1 MLPPAAL
8 LPDKVLRVARI
19 QQQAGTPTNSTV
31 ATSVPMEADRIV
43 GDNIDKGGG
52 RRRARDVVGDWA
64 GVEEMKEEGGRSSIY
79 VKD

>member
-1 MLPPAAL
+1 M
-8 LPDKVLRVARI
+8 
-19 QQQAGTPTNSTV
+19 
-31 ATSVPMEADRIV
+31 PMEADRIV